1 MGRVNLSVSAVW
13 ESSRGRAGG
22 GSRLCLERCKG
33 LQTEEKRT
41 IAFQVVPVVKK
52 EEAHLPVQEM
62 HETQVGYLGWDDPL
76 E

>member
-1 MGRVNLSVSAVW
+1 MQCGKVGGAGQEGDPDCVW
-13 ESSRGRAGG
+13 KDAKDS
-22 GSRLCLERCKG
+22 K
-33 LQTEEKRT
+33 QEKRT

-52 EEAHLPVQEM
+52 KEAHLPVQEM